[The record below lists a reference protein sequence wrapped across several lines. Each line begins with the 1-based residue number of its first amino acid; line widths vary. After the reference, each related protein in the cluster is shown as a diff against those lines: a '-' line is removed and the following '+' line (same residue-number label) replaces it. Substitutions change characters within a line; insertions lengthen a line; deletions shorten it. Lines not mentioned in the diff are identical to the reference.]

1 MTIWYQVVQPKLQSA
16 MAESRAEMGDALPR
30 LIECLGRV
38 ATDSSASICNRFDAI
53 ELLLRIGLGPRQRCP
68 DRIDAAASRHARIA
82 LAEAASFLDRTM
94 NSNNNRARIR
104 LHAAS
109 LAGLVTALLTA
120 RHRAPIAEGG

>member
-1 MTIWYQVVQPKLQSA
+1 
-16 MAESRAEMGDALPR
+16 MGGVLPG

-38 ATDSSASICNRFDAI
+38 ANDHSASICNRFDAI
-53 ELLLRIGLGPRQRCP
+53 ELLLRLGIGPRQRSA
-68 DRIDAAASRHARIA
+68 DSIDVAASRHARIA

-109 LAGLVTALLTA
+109 LAGLVTTLLTA
-120 RHRAPIAEGG
+120 KVSSTNC